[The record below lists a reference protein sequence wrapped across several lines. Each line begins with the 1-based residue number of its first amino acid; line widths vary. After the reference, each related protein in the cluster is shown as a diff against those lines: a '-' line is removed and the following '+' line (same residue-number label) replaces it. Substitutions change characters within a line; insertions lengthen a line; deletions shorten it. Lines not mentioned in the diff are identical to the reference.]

1 MKLEEQMSAYDR
13 AILLLKKYSI
23 QYVKD
28 VVNYE
33 IKISRQEDDA
43 VRCNYWNDVAKEIK
57 KMMLQKK

>member
-1 MKLEEQMSAYDR
+1 MKLEEQMTAYDR
-13 AILLLKKYSI
+13 AVLLLKKYSL

-43 VRCNYWNDVAKEIK
+43 ERCNYWNDVAKEIK
-57 KMMLQKK
+57 KIIK

>member
-28 VVNYE
+28 IVNYE
-33 IKISRQEDDA
+33 IKSSRKEDDA
-43 VRCNYWNDVAKEIK
+43 ERCNYWNEVSKEVKKIIK
-57 KMMLQKK
+57 